1 MSLLRSS
8 LIVGSMTM
16 LSRVFGF
23 VRDVLVANIL
33 GASIL
38 TDAFFVA
45 FKLPNLLR
53 RLFAEGAFNA
63 AFLPMFAGMLKKD
76 GKDVALRFASHAASF
91 LSLILI
97 VVSMAAIAAMPFV
110 IMIIAPGFEHG
121 SDLFTLTV
129 ELSRITFP
137 YLFFISLVCLLGG
150 VLNSVGKFAA
160 VAATPILM
168 NIAIIFALLFLRE
181 SSETGAH
188 ALAYGVL
195 IAGIAQFLWLVV
207 ACIRAGMLPRFAVPQ
222 LTPNIKKL
230 LVIIGPAAL
239 GAGVAQINILIDM
252 IIASKFENAVS
263 FLYYADRL
271 YELPLGVIGV
281 AVATALLPTLS
292 GHIQAG
298 EHAEA
303 SQKTDQAI
311 TLVMLLGIPSCFALL
326 SIADP
331 IIQVIFEHGAFDAAD
346 RAATAPALIAYAAGI
361 PAFLLIKIFATHFYA
376 AQDTKTPVKIA
387 TLCVGVNLVLN
398 LILMQ
403 YIQHVG
409 LAVATSIAGW
419 LNALLMGLSLSKR
432 GAYHPAPAV
441 FSTIGKL
448 ITSALV
454 MVVVLE
460 LVRMSVS
467 SMLDAPH
474 IPVQAFALIAI
485 VGSGIIIYFAT
496 VFATEAIS
504 PQAVKQMLRK
514 S

>member
-1 MSLLRSS
+1 
-8 LIVGSMTM
+8 M
-16 LSRVFGF
+16 LSRIFGF
-23 VRDVLVANIL
+23 LRDVLVANIL

-63 AFLPMFAGMLKKD
+63 AFLPMFAGLLKKE
-76 GKDVALRFASHAASF
+76 GKQVALRFASQAASF

-97 VVSMAAIAAMPFV
+97 IVSMAAIAAMPFV
-110 IMIIAPGFEHG
+110 IMIIAPGFEQG

-129 ELSRITFP
+129 ELARITFP

-150 VLNSVGKFAA
+150 VLNSIGKFAA

-168 NIAIIFALLFLRE
+168 NIAIIFALLCLTDMNQ
-181 SSETGAH
+181 TGAH

-195 IAGIAQFLWLVV
+195 IAGVAQFLWLVI
-207 ACIRAGMLPRFAVPQ
+207 ACIRAGMLPRFAFPR

-230 LVIIGPAAL
+230 LIIIGPAAI

-303 SQKTDQAI
+303 TKKTDQAI
-311 TLVMLLGIPSCFALL
+311 TLVMLFGIPSCFALL
-326 SIADP
+326 TIANP
-331 IIQVIFEHGAFDAAD
+331 IIQVVFEHGAFDAAD

-398 LILMQ
+398 LILMH
-403 YIQHVG
+403 YIAHVG
-409 LAVATSIAGW
+409 LAVATSVAGW
-419 LNALLMGLSLSKR
+419 LNAILMGLSLSKR
-432 GAYHPAPAV
+432 GAYHPSPVV
-441 FSTIGKL
+441 FATIGKL

-460 LVRMSVS
+460 LIGMSLNAMFSVPNIT
-467 SMLDAPH
+467 M
-474 IPVQAFALIAI
+474 QAIALMGL
-485 VGSGIIIYFAT
+485 VGAGILSYFAT
-496 VFATEAIS
+496 VIATGAIT
-504 PQAVKQMLRK
+504 PHQVRQMLRK
-514 S
+514 SST

>member
-1 MSLLRSS
+1 
-8 LIVGSMTM
+8 
-16 LSRVFGF
+16 
-23 VRDVLVANIL
+23 
-33 GASIL
+33 
-38 TDAFFVA
+38 
-45 FKLPNLLR
+45 
-53 RLFAEGAFNA
+53 
-63 AFLPMFAGMLKKD
+63 
-76 GKDVALRFASHAASF
+76 
-91 LSLILI
+91 
-97 VVSMAAIAAMPFV
+97 MAAIAAMPFV
-110 IMIIAPGFEHG
+110 ITVIAPGFEQG

-150 VLNSVGKFAA
+150 VLNSINKFAA

-168 NIAIIFALLFLRE
+168 NIAIISALLFLRDA
-181 SSETGAH
+181 SETGAH

-195 IAGIAQFLWLVV
+195 IAGVAQFLWLVFN
-207 ACIRAGMLPRFAVPQ
+207 CMKEGMLPRFTFPK

-230 LVIIGPAAL
+230 LVIIGPAAI

-292 GHIQAG
+292 RHIQAN

-326 SIADP
+326 SIANP
-331 IIQVIFEHGAFDAAD
+331 IIQVIFEHGEFDAAD

-387 TLCVGVNLVLN
+387 TFCVAVNLVLN

-409 LAVATSIAGW
+409 LAVATSVAGW
-419 LNALLMGLSLSKR
+419 LNAILMGMSLSKR
-432 GAYHPAPAV
+432 GAYHPSPIV
-441 FSTIGKL
+441 FSTTGRL
-448 ITSALV
+448 IASALV

-460 LVRMSVS
+460 LIALSFENMFS
-467 SMLDAPH
+467 APH
-474 IPVQAFALIAI
+474 IIMQAVALTGL
-485 VGSGIIIYFAT
+485 VGAGVITYFAT
-496 VFATEAIS
+496 VFVTGAIT
-504 PQAVKQMLRK
+504 PRQVKQMLRK
-514 S
+514 SST